1 MPPAS
6 IVDPGPSLPDE
17 SDWTWVLTRPCPDCG
32 FDPDDIG
39 ADGVPAILW
48 DAAGRFVAVLERA
61 DVATRPAAG
70 VWSPLEYA
78 CHVRDV
84 LKIFLVR
91 VDLMLTAD
99 DPVFANWDQDATAV
113 DDDYAGQDPAQVATD
128 LAAAA
133 AAIANRFDTLHD
145 DEWDRTGNRSDGSR
159 FTVDS
164 LSRYLIHDPVHHLY
178 DVTGRPAR

>member
-1 MPPAS
+1 MP
-6 IVDPGPSLPDE
+6 ITPD
-17 SDWTWVLTRPCPDCG
+17 DKNWTWVLSRPCPDCG
-32 FDPDDIG
+32 FVASDVERGDVGNWIRENAAAWPAVLGRDDVAVRPDD
-39 ADGVPAILW
+39 
-48 DAAGRFVAVLERA
+48 
-61 DVATRPAAG
+61 AT
-70 VWSPLEYA
+70 WSPLEYA

-99 DPVFANWDQDATAV
+99 DPAFANWDQDATAV

-164 LSRYLIHDPVHHLY
+164 LSRYLIHDPVHHLF
-178 DVTGRPAR
+178 DVGAPRA